1 MSNPSH
7 PPLMSAAARLRTR
20 LAEGGIIAAPGAP
33 DALTA
38 RLIEKAGFGGV
49 YMTGLGATAARVG
62 QPDLGILTQTEM
74 ADHARSMVRAVG
86 IPVIADADTGYGGPL
101 NMRRTVREYIQA
113 GVGAM
118 HIEDQISPKR
128 CGQLSGV
135 RLVDRQEGVLR
146 LKAAVEARAESGA
159 DVVIIGRTDALQP
172 EGLSSALD
180 RARAYGDAG
189 VDLLFVDGVKTRA
202 EVEGIAAG
210 LDAPKIVSIVDG
222 TDAAKLSLND
232 LQQMGFCMA
241 LYAVTTLFSAAAAI
255 RAALDHLKMQGSP
268 QGIAPQITY
277 AEFCDIVG
285 LADFQDFAHRHEA
298 GPDTA
303 D

>member
-1 MSNPSH
+1 MTENTR
-7 PPLMSAAARLRTR
+7 PPLMSAAARLRAR
-20 LAEGGIIAAPGAP
+20 LAEGGIVAAPGAP

-38 RLIEKAGFGGV
+38 RLVEKAGFDAV

-62 QPDLGILTQTEM
+62 QPDLSILTQTEM
-74 ADHARSMVRAVG
+74 ADHARAMVRAVG

-113 GVGAM
+113 GAGAM

-135 RLVDRQEGVLR
+135 RLIDRQEGVLR
-146 LKAAVEARAESGA
+146 LKAAVEARAEAGA

-172 EGLSSALD
+172 EGLDAALD
-180 RARAYGDAG
+180 RAKAYGDAG
-189 VDLLFVDGVKTRA
+189 VDLMFVDGVKTRA

-210 LDAPKIVSIVDG
+210 LSAPKIVSIVDG
-222 TDAAKLSLND
+222 TDAANLTRD
-232 LQQMGFCMA
+232 ELQQMGFSMV
-241 LYAVTTLFSAAAAI
+241 LYAVTTLFSAAAAV
-255 RAALDHLKMQGSP
+255 RSALDQLKAQGTP

-285 LADFQDFAHRHEA
+285 LAEFQEFAHRHEND
-298 GPDTA
+298 G
-303 D
+303 

>member
-1 MSNPSH
+1 MSEAPAS
-7 PPLMSAAARLRTR
+7 PLMSAAARLRAR
-20 LAEGGIIAAPGAP
+20 LDEGGIIAAPGAP

-38 RLIEKAGFGGV
+38 RLVEKAGFGAV

-74 ADHARSMVRAVG
+74 ADHARAMVRAVG

-128 CGQLSGV
+128 CGQLTGV
-135 RLVDRQEGVLR
+135 RLVDRREGVLR
-146 LKAAVEARAESGA
+146 LKAAVEARAEAGA

-172 EGLSSALD
+172 EGLASALD
-180 RARAYGDAG
+180 RAKAYGDAG

-222 TDAAKLSLND
+222 TDAANLTLTD

-255 RAALDHLKMQGSP
+255 RSALDHLKVQGSP

-285 LADFQDFAHRHEA
+285 LADFQEFAHRHEM
-298 GPDTA
+298 GPETGD
-303 D
+303 

>member
-1 MSNPSH
+1 MSNPPL
-7 PPLMSAAARLRTR
+7 PPLMAAASRLRAR
-20 LAEGGIIAAPGAP
+20 LADGKIVAAPGAP

-38 RLIEKAGFGGV
+38 RLVEKAGFDAV

-62 QPDLGILTQTEM
+62 QPDLSILTQTEM
-74 ADHARSMVRAVG
+74 ADHARAMVRAVG

-113 GVGAM
+113 GAGAM

-135 RLVDRQEGVLR
+135 LLVERQEGVLR
-146 LKAAVEARAESGA
+146 LKAAVEARAEAGS

-172 EGLSSALD
+172 EGLDAALD
-180 RARAYGDAG
+180 RARAYADAG
-189 VDLLFVDGVKTRA
+189 VDLLFVDGVKTRK

-222 TDAAKLSLND
+222 TDAANLTLSD

-241 LYAVTTLFSAAAAI
+241 LYAVTTLFTAAAAV
-255 RAALDHLKMQGSP
+255 RSALDHLKAQGSP
-268 QGIAPQITY
+268 QGIAPQISY
-277 AEFCDIVG
+277 AEFCEIVG
-285 LADFQDFAHRHEA
+285 LAEFQEFAHRHETV
-298 GPDTA
+298 G
-303 D
+303 

>member
-1 MSNPSH
+1 MSVTAA
-7 PPLMSAAARLRTR
+7 PPLMSAAARLRKR
-20 LAEGGIIAAPGAP
+20 LADGGIVAAPGAP

-38 RLIEKAGFGGV
+38 RLVEQAGFGAV

-62 QPDLGILTQTEM
+62 QPDLSILTQTEM

-86 IPVIADADTGYGGPL
+86 IPVVADADTGYGGPL

-135 RLVDRQEGVLR
+135 RLVDRREGELR
-146 LKAAVEARAESGA
+146 LKAAVEARGEAGA

-172 EGLSSALD
+172 EGLDAALD
-180 RARAYGDAG
+180 RAKAYADAG

-210 LDAPKIVSIVDG
+210 LNAAKIVSIVDG
-222 TDAAKLSLND
+222 TDAAKLTLKD
-232 LQQMGFCMA
+232 LEQMGFCMA
-241 LYAVTTLFSAAAAI
+241 LYAVTTLFTAAAAI
-255 RAALDHLKMQGSP
+255 RSALGHLQAEGTPDGIGS
-268 QGIAPQITY
+268 QITY

-285 LADFQDFAHRHEA
+285 LEGFQDFAHRHET
-298 GPDTA
+298 GSD
-303 D
+303 